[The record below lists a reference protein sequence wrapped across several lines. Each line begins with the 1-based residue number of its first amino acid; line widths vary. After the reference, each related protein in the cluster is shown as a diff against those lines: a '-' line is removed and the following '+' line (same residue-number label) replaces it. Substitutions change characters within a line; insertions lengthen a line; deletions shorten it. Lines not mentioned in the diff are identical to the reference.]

1 MQLHCGLLWLWL
13 FLVLVTV
20 TAQDQEDNLV
30 EDDSDLE
37 KEKRREM
44 LRWFPAD
51 DEAECE
57 DPPGAEQVTGQ
68 PRDETSYSIPV

>member
-1 MQLHCGLLWLWL
+1 MQLHCGLLLLWL

-30 EDDSDLE
+30 EDDTDLGR
-37 KEKRREM
+37 EKRREM

-51 DEAECE
+51 EEAECE
-57 DPPGAEQVTGQ
+57 DPPGAEQVTRQ
-68 PRDETSYSIPV
+68 PRDETRYSIPV

>member
-30 EDDSDLE
+30 EDDTDLGR
-37 KEKRREM
+37 EKRREM

-51 DEAECE
+51 EEAECE

-68 PRDETSYSIPV
+68 PRDETRYSIPV